1 MEKTTKDKKEKK
13 KPVSSTKPADVQKF
27 LKGQK
32 ISKTSSAN
40 DSRSYQ
46 IDDLGMTA
54 EDHEVPT
61 DGPFAVI
68 DPIDTPLGPIGK
80 FQMDLEHF
88 PLHPAMCLFG
98 KRRTGKTFTLRD
110 VMAKCFTHIPFG
122 VVFSQTAH
130 NGFWQRYV
138 PSQFVFKDLQTDKM
152 QAFIDRQM
160 SVIEKWRH
168 DHAEEVEKD
177 NDCYKR
183 VPELAAFCILDDV
196 ISDRVAV
203 QWSKQLNYFFV
214 NGRHLCCSVFITSQ
228 HVKGIGPM
236 IRGNMDIVCLQPIF
250 QLAAR
255 MELHDMYAG
264 SMDRNLFFQMMNC
277 IVKDENLEGST
288 PQDPKK
294 YVRTMFINDFE
305 NTTNPHIK
313 YKWSEAEDPG
323 DFKLL
328 HPEYWKKQENV
339 IAGPPKPRHT
349 VDEIDE
355 LDEVMNVLGRP
366 QHQ

>member
-1 MEKTTKDKKEKK
+1 
-13 KPVSSTKPADVQKF
+13 
-27 LKGQK
+27 
-32 ISKTSSAN
+32 
-40 DSRSYQ
+40 
-46 IDDLGMTA
+46 
-54 EDHEVPT
+54 
-61 DGPFAVI
+61 
-68 DPIDTPLGPIGK
+68 
-80 FQMDLEHF
+80 
-88 PLHPAMCLFG
+88 
-98 KRRTGKTFTLRD
+98 
-110 VMAKCFTHIPFG
+110 
-122 VVFSQTAH
+122 
-130 NGFWQRYV
+130 
-138 PSQFVFKDLQTDKM
+138 M

-160 SVIEKWRH
+160 VIIEKWRH

-236 IRGNMDIVCLQPIF
+236 IRGNMDIICLQPIF

-264 SMDRNLFFQMMNC
+264 AMDRNLFFQMMNC

-294 YVRTMFINDFE
+294 YVRTMFINGKSLFSCDF
-305 NTTNPHIK
+305 NAFWLVGAHIV
-313 YKWSEAEDPG
+313 
-323 DFKLL
+323 
-328 HPEYWKKQENV
+328 HV
-339 IAGPPKPRHT
+339 IAAKTAHVARTIFARH
-349 VDEIDE
+349 
-355 LDEVMNVLGRP
+355 VLLWGLPCQMFGALASVIVAQMRNGIFSV
-366 QHQ
+366 

>member
-1 MEKTTKDKKEKK
+1 M
-13 KPVSSTKPADVQKF
+13 
-27 LKGQK
+27 
-32 ISKTSSAN
+32 
-40 DSRSYQ
+40 
-46 IDDLGMTA
+46 
-54 EDHEVPT
+54 
-61 DGPFAVI
+61 
-68 DPIDTPLGPIGK
+68 
-80 FQMDLEHF
+80 
-88 PLHPAMCLFG
+88 
-98 KRRTGKTFTLRD
+98 
-110 VMAKCFTHIPFG
+110 
-122 VVFSQTAH
+122 
-130 NGFWQRYV
+130 
-138 PSQFVFKDLQTDKM
+138 FKDLQTDKM

-366 QHQ
+366 QH